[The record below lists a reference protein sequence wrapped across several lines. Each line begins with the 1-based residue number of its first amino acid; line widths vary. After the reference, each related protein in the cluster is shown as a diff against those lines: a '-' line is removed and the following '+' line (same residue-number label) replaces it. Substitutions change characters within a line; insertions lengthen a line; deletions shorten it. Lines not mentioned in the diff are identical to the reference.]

1 MAGHSEELRG
11 DDHADGREHRADPG
25 AAEGAGDR
33 REDAGV
39 FHQRQRAEPA
49 VHQLLRQQRP
59 VARREARDVRRWS
72 ARADG
77 GPLAGQGAGGE
88 RGGRGRGGFL
98 FFGGG
103 GGVFGG
109 GTGRGRGPRRGFG
122 PARAGRRE
130 GGAGRGSG

>member
-59 VARREARDVRRWS
+59 VARREARDVRRRA

-77 GPLAGQGAGGE
+77 GPLAGEGAGGE
-88 RGGRGRGGFL
+88 GGGRAAGGFL
-98 FFGGG
+98 FYGGG
-103 GGVFGG
+103 GGVCGG
-109 GTGRGRGPRRGFG
+109 GTVGGGGHGWGFGHVGGGPRE
-122 PARAGRRE
+122 E
-130 GGAGRGSG
+130 GGEGGFV